1 MPAPT
6 SQASP
11 DQVVQWSD
19 GFTDEWAFEQQQEGS
34 RGPTTRGD
42 LAWLLT
48 KRLLKKYTW
57 VHHITQHPDDGR
69 ELQEWVHD
77 WQNDYFHCT
86 GKTKVP
92 TSNRLKQDRTPAWR
106 RYDFLA

>member
-1 MPAPT
+1 
-6 SQASP
+6 
-11 DQVVQWSD
+11 VQWSD

-34 RGPTTRGD
+34 RGPATRGD

-86 GKTKVP
+86 GDY
-92 TSNRLKQDRTPAWR
+92 L
-106 RYDFLA
+106 